1 MSKAIQAAEHKI
13 LDVLSKNYAFKI
25 PDYQRPYSWQPE
37 QAMQL
42 VQDLRDHMGRSAEE
56 PYFLGSI
63 VLIKD
68 DHNPEAQVI
77 DGQQRLTTLTILL
90 SVLRDLTTDPKL
102 EASLNKLIMDEG
114 DLLSGTDGEARLT
127 VRDRDAVFFRKCI
140 QEPGATTD
148 LLTRNAAFFGTDAQ
162 KAMRDNAAEIHAA
175 LVKMSDGER
184 TRLAVTISRQTF
196 LVVVQTSDLESA
208 YRIFTV
214 MNSRGLELSTADL
227 LKSKIIGSMHS
238 EKRAE
243 YADRWENAEQEVG
256 RSAFNDLF
264 LYLRWIFQKKR
275 PTTSLFK
282 EYEISVLPDFLP
294 GRAACF
300 VDEWVVP
307 YADALTEITSHS
319 YSASHGAEA
328 VNAWVRRLS
337 EIDNEDWRPA
347 ALWALKTHHEDP
359 QWLDAFLRKLERL
372 AASMLLQRT
381 YATPRQ
387 QRYGDLLKQVEEH
400 GPAAPAFDLDDR
412 EKAATRAALR
422 DDIYTVPPCR
432 RYVLQRLD
440 EVLANHPG
448 VTYSHAV
455 VSIEHVL
462 PQNPA
467 ADSEW
472 VRMFTEAQRQ
482 HWVHKLAN
490 LVLLNRRKNSQAGR
504 YDFEDKK
511 NSYFRSSG
519 GVPTFALTIQVLS
532 QASWTPQVLED
543 RQENLVGLLEKEWDL
558 L

>member
-1 MSKAIQAAEHKI
+1 MSKAIQAGEHKI
-13 LDVLSKNYAFKI
+13 LDVLSKDYAFKI

-37 QAMQL
+37 QAVQL
-42 VQDLRDHMGRSAEE
+42 LQDLRDHMGRGTEE

-63 VLIKD
+63 VLIKE
-68 DHNPEAQVI
+68 DHKPEAQII

-90 SVLRDLTTDPKL
+90 AVLRDLTADPKL
-102 EASLNKLIMDEG
+102 EGSLSKLIMDEG
-114 DLLSGTDGEARLT
+114 DLLSGTDGKPRLT
-127 VRDRDAVFFRKCI
+127 VRDRDSDFFRKHI
-140 QEPGATTD
+140 QESGATTP
-148 LLTRNAAFFGTDAQ
+148 LLERNAISHGTDAQ
-162 KAMRDNAAEIHAA
+162 KAMHDNAAA
-175 LVKMSDGER
+175 LHGFLANMSEEDRKG
-184 TRLAVTISRQTF
+184 LAVTISRQTF

-214 MNSRGLELSTADL
+214 MNSRGLELSTSDL
-227 LKSKIIGSMHS
+227 LKSKIIGSMDS
-238 EKRAE
+238 GKRAE

-282 EYEISVLPDFLP
+282 EYEASVLPDFLP
-294 GRAACF
+294 GNASSF
-300 VDEWVVP
+300 VDDWVVP
-307 YADALTEITSHS
+307 YADALTEMTTRS
-319 YSASHGAEA
+319 YSAPQGAES
-328 VNAWVRRLS
+328 VNTWLRRLS

-347 ALWALKTHHEDP
+347 ALWALKNYHDDP
-359 QWLDAFLRKLERL
+359 QWVDAFLKKLERL

-387 QRYGDLLKQVEEH
+387 QRYGELLNELAEY
-400 GPAAPAFDLDDR
+400 GLESPAFNLSDR
-412 EKAATRAALR
+412 EKEATRTAIR
-422 DDIYTVPPCR
+422 GDIYTVPPCR

-440 EVLANHPG
+440 ALLAEDPG
-448 VTYSHAV
+448 VTYSQAII
-455 VSIEHVL
+455 SIEHVL

-467 ADSEW
+467 ISSEW
-472 VRMFTEAQRQ
+472 VHTFTEAQRQ

-511 NSYFRSSG
+511 DKYFRSSG

-532 QASWTPQVLED
+532 QTSWTPQVLEN
-543 RQENLVGLLEKEWDL
+543 RQERLIGVLEKEWEL

>member
-1 MSKAIQAAEHKI
+1 MSKAIQAVEHKI

-90 SVLRDLTTDPKL
+90 SVLRDLTSDPKL

-114 DLLSGTDGEARLT
+114 DLLSGTDGEPRLT

-140 QEPGATTD
+140 QEPGATTH
-148 LLTRNAAFFGTDAQ
+148 LLTRNVVSFGTDAQ
-162 KAMRDNAAEIHAA
+162 KAMRDNVAEIHVA
-175 LVKMSDGER
+175 LAKMSDEER

-227 LKSKIIGSMHS
+227 LKSKIIGSMQS

-282 EYEISVLPDFLP
+282 EYETSVLPKFLP
-294 GRAACF
+294 GRAAHF

-307 YADALTEITSHS
+307 YADALTEIMSYS

-328 VNAWVRRLS
+328 VNVWVRRLT

-347 ALWALKTHHEDP
+347 ALWPLKTHHEDP
-359 QWLDAFLRKLERL
+359 QWLDAFFRKLERL
-372 AASMLLQRT
+372 AASMLLRRT

-387 QRYGDLLKQVEEH
+387 QRYGDLLKQLEEH
-400 GPAAPAFDLDDR
+400 GLDAPAFDLDDR

-440 EVLANHPG
+440 ALLADNPG

-467 ADSEW
+467 ADSDW
-472 VRMFTEAQRQ
+472 ARTFTEGQRQ

-504 YDFEDKK
+504 YDFGAKK
-511 NSYFRSSG
+511 SSYFLGVG
-519 GVPTFALTIQVLS
+519 GVSTFALTSQVLS
-532 QASWTPQVLED
+532 ESAWTPEVLEE
-543 RQENLVGLLEKEWDL
+543 RQGKLVGILEKEWAL
-558 L
+558 H